1 MERPNQQRFGSSH
14 SFGDFGLLSV
24 PLIQIPLFDQHT
36 YTLAHP
42 APNGPQT
49 DLRSK
54 FLVKRPYLLDL
65 QVTIEQANYL
75 AGHTKSYDHANEER
89 YGGTIEA

>member
-1 MERPNQQRFGSSH
+1 MERPYRQRFGSSH
-14 SFGDFGLLSV
+14 SFGNYNLFTL
-24 PLIQIPLFDQHT
+24 PLIQIPLFDHHT

-42 APNGPQT
+42 ALNGAQK

-54 FLVKRPYLLDL
+54 LFIKRPYLLDL